1 MQNAKNAVIVSIGD
15 ELLIGQTINTNA
27 GWIGQELSLIGVN
40 PTMGLVIQDDA
51 EEIIAV
57 LDQWVGKTNAI
68 IITGGLGPT
77 KDDITKKVL
86 TEYFGGE
93 LEMNQPI
100 LEKITTFFEA
110 RGREMLQVNIDQA
123 LLPTCAKVL
132 ENDMGT
138 ASGMW
143 FEKENTII
151 ISMPGVPYEMK
162 HIMRERVLPEFK
174 KLFTQQEIVHFTV
187 KTQGLGES
195 FLAEIIKDWETN
207 LRNEGLKLAYLP
219 SPGIVKLRITA
230 IGNDKKLL
238 ERKVQDKVEELHNL
252 IPKLIYGYNSD
263 ELEEVIGKILIDKN
277 ATLSTAESCTGGF
290 VAHMIT
296 SVPGSST
303 YYFGSVLSYSNDLK
317 IKELNVDPNDLQ
329 KHGAVSQEVVEQMA
343 KNIREKLGTTYGVA
357 TSGIAGPDGGTEE
370 KPVGTVWIAVAD
382 KNRVYSKKLQLGGNR
397 ERNIKVSSIYLL
409 NTLRLFILDQV

>member
-1 MQNAKNAVIVSIGD
+1 MQDAKNAVIVSIGD

-40 PTMGLVIQDDA
+40 PQLGLVIQDDA
-51 EEIIAV
+51 DEIISV
-57 LDQWVGKTNAI
+57 LDNWVGKTDVI

-86 TEYFGGE
+86 TEYFGCR
-93 LEMNQPI
+93 LEMNETV
-100 LEKITTFFEA
+100 LKKITSFFES

-123 LLPTCAKVL
+123 LLPNCAKIL

-143 FEKENTII
+143 FEKDNTIV

-162 HIMRERVLPEFK
+162 HIMTERVLPEFK
-174 KLFTQQEIVHFTV
+174 DKFAHQEIVHFTV

-230 IGNDKKLL
+230 IGEDKKAL
-238 ERKVQDKVEELHNL
+238 EEKVRLKVEELHAL

-263 ELEEVIGKILIDKN
+263 ELGEVIGKLLIEKN
-277 ATLSTAESCTGGF
+277 KTLSTAESCTGGY

-296 SVPGSST
+296 SVPGSSA
-303 YYFGSVLSYSNDLK
+303 YYLGSVLSYSNNVK
-317 IKELNVDPNDLQ
+317 IKELNVNSADLEQ
-329 KHGAVSQEVVEQMA
+329 FGAVSQEVVEQMA
-343 KNIREKLGTTYGVA
+343 KNIRKKLGTTYGVA
-357 TSGIAGPDGGTEE
+357 TSGIAGPDGGTVE

-382 KNRVYSKKLQLGGNR
+382 ENRVYSKRLQLGTNR